1 MKTFLKMI
9 VAAIVAVGMAIVLI
23 MHGAS
28 DNAVIVTLF
37 AAGIAVSAL
46 LGVYDMPGKGRHT
59 SIKDGA
65 RSLEQAA

>member
-9 VAAIVAVGMAIVLI
+9 VAAIVAIGMACVAIACN
-23 MHGAS
+23 AS
-28 DNAVIVTLF
+28 DNLVIVTMLVT
-37 AAGIAVSAL
+37 AIAVAAV
-46 LGVYDMPGKGRHT
+46 LGVFNMTAKGRHT